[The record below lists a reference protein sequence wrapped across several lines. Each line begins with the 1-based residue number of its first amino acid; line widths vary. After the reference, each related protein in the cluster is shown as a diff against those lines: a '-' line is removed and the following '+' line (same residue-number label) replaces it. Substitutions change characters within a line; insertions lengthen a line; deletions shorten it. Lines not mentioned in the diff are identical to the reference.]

1 MNSDSS
7 SESSTSL
14 YEYITDE
21 SDEEY
26 SINTKEEVLELLSKI
41 NIKIYLMK
49 INLEEMQQYIN
60 TLITEINK
68 KNIM

>member
-26 SINTKEEVLELLSKI
+26 SINTKEEVLELLSTI
-41 NIKIYLMK
+41 NIKTYFLK

-60 TLITEINK
+60 TLITEILFCL
-68 KNIM
+68 I